1 MGILKINETYDPEI
15 SPFIK
20 FLFELNEKNVSYPN
34 LAANVETL
42 YKICSEQKY
51 KERGYVIEKL
61 FDTPSPLLR
70 DPTDVYKRQA
80 LGLPMKIP
88 RAISCVKKRTKFVT
102 TFGMKF
108 LTE

>member
-51 KERGYVIEKL
+51 KE
-61 FDTPSPLLR
+61 TC
-70 DPTDVYKRQA
+70 Q
-80 LGLPMKIP
+80 
-88 RAISCVKKRTKFVT
+88 
-102 TFGMKF
+102 
-108 LTE
+108 